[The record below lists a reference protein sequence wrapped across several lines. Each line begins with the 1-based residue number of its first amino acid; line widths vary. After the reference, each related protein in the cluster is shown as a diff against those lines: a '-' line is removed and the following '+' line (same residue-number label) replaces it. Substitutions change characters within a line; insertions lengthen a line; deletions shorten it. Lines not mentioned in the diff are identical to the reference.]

1 MKLHLS
7 YAGQPLHQAPTLVLL
22 HGWGMHS
29 EIWQPLCA
37 LLEDQFSLVLI
48 DLPGHGESQADA
60 ESCTLNGM
68 VAEIHNELQQAGIPQ
83 AAWLGWSLG
92 GIVAMTYAL
101 SYRENVTSLMT
112 LCTSPCFVTREDW
125 AAGMDAETFAQ
136 FSEAFKTQPQK
147 TLQRFAMLQV
157 QGSETARQDLK
168 QLKSLISSV
177 ADPDYPAVSTA
188 LEILEA
194 DYRSLYRAA
203 DQSDLPVTHLL
214 CELDALAP
222 QNIAGHL
229 QQLPAS
235 AVAVFAGLSHVPM
248 LSDPQQLAVR
258 IRELLK

>member
-29 EIWQPLCA
+29 EIWQPLCGS
-37 LLEDQFSLVLI
+37 LGDDFSLVLV
-48 DLPGHGESQADA
+48 DLPGHGLSQAAA

-68 VAEIHNELQQAGIPQ
+68 VTEIHNALQQAGIPP

-92 GIVAMTYAL
+92 GIVAMAYAQ
-101 SYRENVTSLMT
+101 SCREDVTSLMT
-112 LCTSPCFVTREDW
+112 LCTSPCFVARDDW

-136 FSEAFKTQPQK
+136 FSDAFKAHPQK

-157 QGSETARQDLK
+157 QGSATARQDLK

-177 ADPDYPAVSTA
+177 PDPDYPAVSAA

-194 DYRSLYRAA
+194 DYRSLFSAA

-214 CELDALAP
+214 CELDTLAP
-222 QNIAGHL
+222 ISAAEYL
-229 QQLPAS
+229 QQLAGS
-235 AVAVFAGLSHVPM
+235 AVGVFAGSSHVPM
-248 LSDPQQLAVR
+248 LSDPRQLAVR

>member
-29 EIWQPLCA
+29 EIWRPLSG
-37 LLEDQFSLVLI
+37 LLEDDFSLVLV
-48 DLPGHGESQADA
+48 DLPGHGRSQAAA
-60 ESCTLNGM
+60 ESSTLNGM
-68 VAEIHNELQQAGIPQ
+68 VTEIHNALLQAGIPQ

-101 SYRENVTSLMT
+101 TYRENITSLMT
-112 LCTSPCFVTREDW
+112 LCTSPCFVAREDW

-157 QGSETARQDLK
+157 QGSASARQDLK
-168 QLKSLISSV
+168 QLKLLISSIP
-177 ADPDYPAVSTA
+177 DPDYPAVSAA
-188 LEILEA
+188 LEVLQA
-194 DYRSLYRAA
+194 DYRPLFSAA

-214 CELDALAP
+214 CELDTLAP
-222 QNIAGHL
+222 ISATEYL
-229 QQLPAS
+229 QQLPGS
-235 AVAVFAGLSHVPM
+235 AVAVLAGSSHVPM
-248 LSDPQQLAVR
+248 LSDPQMLAGR
-258 IRELLK
+258 IREHLK